1 MQISVISK
9 KQTMQKKLFGYMFI
23 LAAVLLLILMTF
35 LILFGHFSTT
45 KDKVS
50 DILSLQL
57 EFFDREMTSY
67 YNDITLR
74 GAQLSEKATLLTEQ
88 YLAETNTDYGS
99 VQNSSLH
106 IKALEERYIDLLK
119 NELLKAS
126 CSGAFILLNASQKN
140 TSGSKAGVYL
150 NQDLFETTDKETM
163 LLYRGN
169 VKAAINKGIMPH
181 RKWHLEFNSEIFPNF
196 EEILSDTT
204 EPIEKAAHICDI
216 ITLPGTSERVMLVA
230 LPIRGDGN
238 RVYGICGFEVNES
251 VFKSAHAQPST
262 LPHITCIFS
271 RLDDKEIN
279 IKESLSC
286 GAKNGYFLAPQDFLK
301 IRSLK
306 KGLVALKNEHEAYI
320 GMTRNT
326 TLYSESSPYS
336 VTVMIPYADYF
347 QWETKN
353 TMQLILIILLS
364 GFAILSLSLYFSK
377 RFIIP
382 IKKSLDK
389 IKQSEKLQAGES
401 QSGLFEIDDLFAFL
415 SQKDSEHQKSIDE
428 LSEKNEHSQSE
439 IECIRNENKRLIKE
453 HKNIIVQDDY
463 DHFCSGIRSLTPKER
478 KIFDLYLDGKTVPE
492 IIQIIEVKEST
503 LKYHNSNIYS
513 KLGVSSKKQLL
524 NFAAIY
530 MKNEGKDI
538 R

>member
-1 MQISVISK
+1 M
-9 KQTMQKKLFGYMFI
+9 G
-23 LAAVLLLILMTF
+23 
-35 LILFGHFSTT
+35 
-45 KDKVS
+45 
-50 DILSLQL
+50 
-57 EFFDREMTSY
+57 
-67 YNDITLR
+67 
-74 GAQLSEKATLLTEQ
+74 
-88 YLAETNTDYGS
+88 
-99 VQNSSLH
+99 
-106 IKALEERYIDLLK
+106 
-119 NELLKAS
+119 
-126 CSGAFILLNASQKN
+126 
-140 TSGSKAGVYL
+140 
-150 NQDLFETTDKETM
+150 NQ
-163 LLYRGN
+163 
-169 VKAAINKGIMPH
+169 
-181 RKWHLEFNSEIFPNF
+181 
-196 EEILSDTT
+196 
-204 EPIEKAAHICDI
+204 
-216 ITLPGTSERVMLVA
+216 
-230 LPIRGDGN
+230 
-238 RVYGICGFEVNES
+238 
-251 VFKSAHAQPST
+251 
-262 LPHITCIFS
+262 
-271 RLDDKEIN
+271 
-279 IKESLSC
+279 
-286 GAKNGYFLAPQDFLK
+286 
-301 IRSLK
+301 
-306 KGLVALKNEHEAYI
+306 
-320 GMTRNT
+320 
-326 TLYSESSPYS
+326 
-336 VTVMIPYADYF
+336 
-347 QWETKN
+347 N

-389 IKQSEKLQAGES
+389 IKQSEKLQADES